1 MTSSAGG
8 DTAGSSP
15 RTVDSSSPSSRRHV
29 VRVLIVAFLGFA
41 ALLGWS
47 FASPIGASPD
57 DNFHQ
62 VSIWCAPG
70 ERPGLCETTDNP
82 DERSVL
88 SVLANTSMC
97 YAFQPEH
104 NGNCEP
110 ALSGMTTTGHG
121 NFIGMYPPVYYS
133 VMSVFSTADVQTS
146 ILTMRVF
153 NSFVAVALVTS
164 IYLLVDRRLR
174 TPMLWSLL
182 LTAVP
187 MGAFL
192 LASVNP
198 NGWAILSAAT
208 LWVAMVGFFRAPT
221 RARQIALGALA
232 LIAAVMG
239 AGSRGD
245 SAAYAAF
252 GAVVAAILSY
262 ERTRRYLL
270 SLLVPLATI
279 VMGAA
284 FYLSSSQVGS
294 ALEGQMPGGPAHE
307 VNFIPDFI
315 STVLNIPQLWVGN
328 FGSQALAWG
337 DVKMPAI
344 VWFTTLVLYAGIAFW
359 SLSFKRDVRT
369 TIVIVLAGIAMVMV
383 PSWVITQNGVE
394 VGVLVQPRYV
404 LPLQA
409 LFIGLLLYGAGDLRV
424 ALRRV
429 QRWILVIGLAA
440 ANSIA
445 LYLTMRRFLTGTDYA
460 GFDLNKNI
468 EWWWENM
475 PVPPGV
481 FWVIGSVAFA
491 ALLVLVTGVLSH
503 RDDSAEFA
511 PTTLAPASGEPAP
524 SIR

>member
-1 MTSSAGG
+1 MSLSVDSVAVTSADG
-8 DTAGSSP
+8 DSRRRHLL
-15 RTVDSSSPSSRRHV
+15 RTV
-29 VRVLIVAFLGFA
+29 IVALLGFA
-41 ALLGWS
+41 ALVGWS

-70 ERPGLCETTDNP
+70 ERPGLCETTGNP

-88 SVLANTSMC
+88 AVLANSSLC

-110 ALSGMTTTGHG
+110 PLSGMTTTGHG
-121 NFIGMYPPVYYS
+121 NFIGMYPPVYYA
-133 VMSVFSTADVQTS
+133 VMSIFSTADVQTS
-146 ILTMRVF
+146 VLMMRVF
-153 NSFVAVALVTS
+153 NSLLTVTLVAS

-174 TPMLWSLL
+174 APLLWSLL

-208 LWVAMVGFFRAPT
+208 MWVAMAGFFRSPT
-221 RARQIALGALA
+221 RSRTVALGALA
-232 LIAAVMG
+232 LVSALMG

-245 SAAYAAF
+245 SAAYVAL
-252 GAVVAAILSY
+252 GAVIVAILSFQ
-262 ERTRRYLL
+262 RTRRYLF
-270 SLLVPLATI
+270 SLLLPLAA
-279 VMGAA
+279 VAMGAA

-294 ALEGQMPGGPAHE
+294 ALEGQMPGGTAHE
-307 VNFIPDFI
+307 VNFIPDFTR
-315 STVLNIPQLWVGN
+315 TVLNISQLWVGN
-328 FGSQALAWG
+328 FGAQALAWG
-337 DVKMPAI
+337 DIKMPALL
-344 VWFTTLVLYAGIAFW
+344 WFTTMALYVGIAFW
-359 SLSFKRDVRT
+359 SLSYKRDAK
-369 TIVIVLAGIAMVMV
+369 IAAAIVLAGVAMVLV

-404 LPLQA
+404 LPLQT
-409 LFIGLLLYGAGDLRV
+409 LFIGLLIYGAVDPRH
-424 ALRRV
+424 ALRPI
-429 QRWILVIGLAA
+429 QRWLLVVGLAA

-445 LYLTMRRFLTGTDYA
+445 LYLTLRRFLTGTDYA

-468 EWWWENM
+468 EWWWQGV

-481 FWVIGSVAFA
+481 FWVLGSAAFA
-491 ALLVLVTGVLSH
+491 ALLVLVTGVLS
-503 RDDSAEFA
+503 RNR
-511 PTTLAPASGEPAP
+511 GEVHEHSSPELDAAH
-524 SIR
+524 ITR